1 MKQAIIILSLVFI
14 SIHVS
19 GQLQIGVK
27 GFVAAN
33 YGAETTEQFLNPEPL
48 QLHTIAVRSSMIK
61 RGVGLSLYRETG
73 KTFIM
78 ADAAYAKGGR
88 NFALQSVNI
97 SETPLDPEV
106 AYTTEEQDIRFSLT
120 AGVTHKN
127 FKFGVGPEFS
137 TVIKETE
144 NLSEIGPVQYTGHN
158 LRSGFNFIIGYKFM
172 NHIHVDLKHTYM
184 FQNSGQG
191 YDYLGIPFE
200 LDTNIKYLE
209 LSLGIFL

>member
-1 MKQAIIILSLVFI
+1 MKQAIIILSLVF
-14 SIHVS
+14 VS
-19 GQLQIGVK
+19 AQAIGQLQVGVK
-27 GFVAAN
+27 GFVATN
-33 YGAETTEQFLNPEPL
+33 YGAETTEQFLNPEQL
-48 QLHTIAVRSSMIK
+48 QLHTIAVRSSEIK
-61 RGVGLSLYRETG
+61 KGVGLSLYGETG

-97 SETPLDPEV
+97 TQTPLDPEV
-106 AYTTEEQDIRFSLT
+106 AYTTEEEDIRFSVT
-120 AGVTHKN
+120 AGITHKN

-144 NLSEIGPVQYTGHN
+144 NLSEIGPVQYTGQS
-158 LRSGFNFIIGYKFM
+158 LRSGFNFLIGYKFM
-172 NHIHVDLKHTYM
+172 NHIHLDLKHTYM

-200 LDTNIKYLE
+200 LDTNTKYLE